1 MKCRVCKQT
10 AAVALPSH
18 HTAFCPECFS
28 AYFAR
33 QVERAVHNHG
43 LFEPEEKILVAVS
56 GGKDSMALIH
66 QLAAQG
72 YNVTALHLDLGIPN
86 SSGPARA
93 IVTAFCAERGFPLRV
108 VDPEEM
114 GLAIPEVKAAVKR
127 PICSVCGKIKR
138 HYMNKIT
145 YEEGYDVLA
154 TGHNLDDEVARL
166 FANTLRWDRDF
177 LGTQG
182 PLMPAQGKFAR
193 KVKPLCRLS
202 EFETAAYCFMQ
213 GLHHGTAAC
222 PYSHGASFTGHKK
235 LWEDLEERSPG
246 SKTAFYERFL
256 TQGKTAFA
264 PHAHQDRGPLQDCRV
279 CGAPSNLET
288 CGVCRIREQLLAVKE
303 TTAARSG
310 TKRPPETSPEAAIS

>member
-1 MKCRVCKQT
+1 VKCRVCKQT

-33 QVERAVHNHG
+33 QVERAIRKHT
-43 LFEPEEKILVAVS
+43 LFEPGERILVAVS
-56 GGKDSMALIH
+56 GGKDSLALIH

-72 YNVTALHLDLGIPN
+72 YDVTALHLDLGIPH
-86 SSGPARA
+86 SSGPARE
-93 IVTAFCAERGFPLRV
+93 IVTAFCAERGFALRV
-108 VDPEEM
+108 VDPVEM

-138 HYMNKIT
+138 HYMNKIAH
-145 YEEGYDVLA
+145 EEGYDVLA

-182 PLMPAQGKFAR
+182 PLMPGTGKFAR

-202 EFETAAYCFMQ
+202 EFETAAYCFLH
-213 GLHHGTAAC
+213 GLKHGTAPC
-222 PYSHGASFTGHKK
+222 PYSKGASFTGHKK
-235 LWEDLEERSPG
+235 LWGDLEGHSPG

-256 TQGKTAFA
+256 TNGKPAFA
-264 PHAHQDRGPLQDCRV
+264 HLAHQEREPLRDCGV
-279 CGAPSNLET
+279 CGAPSNLDL
-288 CGVCRIREQLLAVKE
+288 CGVCRIRDQLAAAKE
-303 TTAARSG
+303 KSG
-310 TKRPPETSPEAAIS
+310 AGPTQAKTL

>member
-1 MKCRVCKQT
+1 VKCRVCKQT

-18 HTAFCPECFS
+18 HTAFCPECFT

-33 QVERAVHNHG
+33 QVERAIHG
-43 LFEPEEKILVAVS
+43 HKLFDHGDKILVAVS
-56 GGKDSMALIH
+56 GGKDSLALIH
-66 QLAAQG
+66 QLAVQG

-86 SSGPARA
+86 SSGPARE
-93 IVTAFCAERGFPLRV
+93 IVAAFCAEHGFTLRV

-138 HYMNKIT
+138 HYMNKIA

-166 FANTLRWDRDF
+166 FANTLRWDRDY

-182 PLMPAQGKFAR
+182 PLMPAAGKFAR
-193 KVKPLCRLS
+193 KVKPLFRLS
-202 EFETAAYCFMQ
+202 EFETAAYCFLQ
-213 GLHHGTAAC
+213 GLRHGTAPC

-235 LWEDLEERSPG
+235 LWEDLEEHSPG
-246 SKTAFYERFL
+246 SKTAFYEHFL
-256 TQGKTAFA
+256 THGKTAFA
-264 PHAHQDRGPLQDCRV
+264 PLAHAQREPLRDCLV
-279 CGAPSNLET
+279 CGAPSNLEL
-288 CGVCRIREQLLAVKE
+288 CGVCRIREQLRAAKE
-303 TTAARSG
+303 KPGAGLPGTGRSPG
-310 TKRPPETSPEAAIS
+310 DLP